1 MKRIRLYTDGSCH
14 GNPGPGGW
22 GAILEWEGHERE
34 LSGGAAQTT
43 NNQMELTAV
52 IEGLRALKE
61 RCLVEIFTD
70 SKYVKDG
77 MESWVEAW
85 KRRGWKTAGKQP
97 VKNVAYWQDLD
108 REAARHE
115 ITWTW
120 VKGHSGDPGNDRA
133 DELANAE
140 ASKFG

>member
-1 MKRIRLYTDGSCH
+1 M
-14 GNPGPGGW
+14 
-22 GAILEWEGHERE
+22 EWEGHERE